1 MYHVIRRIPVGPER
15 SYRTERKGE
24 DQVSRDADEAGIAGR
39 VKGAR
44 ERGGLSREALAFHSG
59 VSWSAI
65 AQVESGRRTNLRP
78 RTLASLARA
87 LGVTI
92 DYLVSGPEPG
102 QAMLRHC
109 VALYEDE
116 DQFLASAIPFLSGV
130 SDRSEAAMVILGKS
144 KLTLLRGRLGPQA
157 DAVTFADPRDCYRSP
172 SGALAAH
179 REFVDRAIA
188 DGATWVRILG
198 EPTWRGGKA
207 KAPQWSRYEA
217 LLNLVFGSAPVS
229 VLCLYNAKRV
239 DPSMLGQLYATHP
252 QVAEQGAIQ
261 ACPGYRDP
269 VAQIL

>member
-1 MYHVIRRIPVGPER
+1 
-15 SYRTERKGE
+15 
-24 DQVSRDADEAGIAGR
+24 VSRDADEAGIAGR

-78 RTLASLARA
+78 GTLASLARA

-92 DYLVSGPEPG
+92 DYLVSGAGPG

-109 VALYEDE
+109 VALYEGE

-130 SDRSEAAMVILGKS
+130 GDRSEAAMAILGKT
-144 KLTLLRGRLGPQA
+144 KTTLLRGGLGPQA

-172 SGALAAH
+172 GAALAAH
-179 REFVDRAIA
+179 REFVDAAIA
-188 DGATWVRILG
+188 DGASWVRILG

-207 KAPQWSRYEA
+207 KAPHWSRYEA
-217 LLNLVFGSAPVS
+217 LLNLVFGPAPVS
-229 VLCLYNAKRV
+229 VLCLYDATRL
-239 DPSMLGQLYATHP
+239 DSSTIDELYATHP
-252 QVAEQGAIQ
+252 ETVEQGAIH

-269 VAQIL
+269 VTQIL